1 MFNRFYGDNVLIMIE
16 QLCIEVWDANLVSLF
31 KITNLFVY
39 KKSLIFLFK
48 YTTIPFMSILYIHA
62 HVHFNNSYHPCV
74 HTIHLF
80 KCLS

>member
-39 KKSLIFLFK
+39 KKSLIFL
-48 YTTIPFMSILYIHA
+48 
-62 HVHFNNSYHPCV
+62 
-74 HTIHLF
+74 
-80 KCLS
+80 